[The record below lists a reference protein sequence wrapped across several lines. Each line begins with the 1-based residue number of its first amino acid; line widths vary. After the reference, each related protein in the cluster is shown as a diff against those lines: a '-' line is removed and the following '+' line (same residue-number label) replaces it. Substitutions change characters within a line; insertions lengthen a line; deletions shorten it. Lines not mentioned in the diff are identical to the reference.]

1 MAAAKKKAPAAK
13 KAKVQVKAKTV
24 KAPVKAVGKKMAPA
38 AKKAQGQAKAKV
50 KAVKTP
56 AKAAAKKTAKPI
68 IAKKAVKAKVKTAVK
83 KTITKIKAA
92 AKAKP
97 RPTVAVK
104 VKTKK
109 AVATPSR
116 KKIVLQKKSAAKI
129 PAKEVVAA
137 KKAVAPKKGNA
148 LAPVTERFR
157 GLKNMLITK
166 RDALLKEAK
175 QEIQKYVSGEN
186 RQLVDTAIDE
196 ADWAAVEISEDINLK
211 RLSAQRQLL
220 NDVEEC
226 LRKLNE
232 GTYGICEDCGEE
244 ISEKRLHVIPT
255 ATLCI
260 DCKEQR
266 EKMAILEQETEI

>member
-1 MAAAKKKAPAAK
+1 MAAAKKKAPAK
-13 KAKVQVKAKTV
+13 KQTAA
-24 KAPVKAVGKKMAPA
+24 A
-38 AKKAQGQAKAKV
+38 AKKVSKQTTLK
-50 KAVKTP
+50 KAVKTKVEVR
-56 AKAAAKKTAKPI
+56 AEAKKTVAMPSKGKTFPQ
-68 IAKKAVKAKVKTAVK
+68 KKAAVK
-83 KTITKIKAA
+83 K
-92 AKAKP
+92 P
-97 RPTVAVK
+97 ENQTVTAGK
-104 VKTKK
+104 SEISKK
-109 AVATPSR
+109 G
-116 KKIVLQKKSAAKI
+116 SA
-129 PAKEVVAA
+129 
-137 KKAVAPKKGNA
+137 AVAPAG
-148 LAPVTERFR
+148 ERFR
-157 GLKNMLITK
+157 GLKSMLIAK

-220 NDVEEC
+220 SDVEES
-226 LRKLNE
+226 LRKVNE

-266 EKMAILEQETEI
+266 EKMAVLDQDTEI

>member
-1 MAAAKKKAPAAK
+1 MASAKKKAPAAK
-13 KAKVQVKAKTV
+13 KAKVQVKTKAV
-24 KAPVKAVGKKMAPA
+24 KAAARAVVKKKVPTGKKAEVQVKVAVKKKIINTKA
-38 AKKAQGQAKAKV
+38 AATAKPRPRVQSKV
-50 KAVKTP
+50 KAAV
-56 AKAAAKKTAKPI
+56 KAAAKK
-68 IAKKAVKAKVKTAVK
+68 AVV
-83 KTITKIKAA
+83 
-92 AKAKP
+92 
-97 RPTVAVK
+97 
-104 VKTKK
+104 
-109 AVATPSR
+109 TPSR
-116 KKIVLQKKSAAKI
+116 KKIVPQKKS
-129 PAKEVVAA
+129 VA
-137 KKAVAPKKGNA
+137 KKTGKTSSPAIKTAASKKGPA
-148 LAPVTERFR
+148 VVPATERFR
-157 GLKNMLITK
+157 GLKGMLVAK

-232 GTYGICEDCGEE
+232 GTYGVCEDCGEE

-266 EKMAILEQETEI
+266 EKMAILEQETEV

>member
-1 MAAAKKKAPAAK
+1 MAVAKKKAPAKKQKAPATKIARVRVKVMSKIKVKPKKKTRVEVKAKRKAKTIKAPAKASAKKKAPSTK
-13 KAKVQVKAKTV
+13 KAKSEIKLKAKPKKTV
-24 KAPVKAVGKKMAPA
+24 ALFLKKKTVAQKPEKKTLKASESAVPKKGTTAVAPA
-38 AKKAQGQAKAKV
+38 AD
-50 KAVKTP
+50 
-56 AKAAAKKTAKPI
+56 
-68 IAKKAVKAKVKTAVK
+68 
-83 KTITKIKAA
+83 
-92 AKAKP
+92 
-97 RPTVAVK
+97 
-104 VKTKK
+104 
-109 AVATPSR
+109 
-116 KKIVLQKKSAAKI
+116 
-129 PAKEVVAA
+129 
-137 KKAVAPKKGNA
+137 
-148 LAPVTERFR
+148 RFR
-157 GLKNMLITK
+157 GLKGKLIAK
-166 RDALLKEAK
+166 RDALLDEAK

-226 LRKLNE
+226 LRKINE

-266 EKMAILEQETEI
+266 EKMAILDLDTEI

>member
-1 MAAAKKKAPAAK
+1 MASAKKKAPVKQKARVAVKTKAKAKVVKVPAAK
-13 KAKVQVKAKTV
+13 KSKVQVKAKTV
-24 KAPVKAVGKKMAPA
+24 KTPV
-38 AKKAQGQAKAKV
+38 
-50 KAVKTP
+50 
-56 AKAAAKKTAKPI
+56 KAAAKKKTPAPKKTAKKQV

-83 KTITKIKAA
+83 KATIKTA

-104 VKTKK
+104 AKTKK

-137 KKAVAPKKGNA
+137 KKAAAPKKGSA

-157 GLKNMLITK
+157 GLKNMLTTK
-166 RDALLKEAK
+166 RDTLLKEAK

-220 NDVEEC
+220 SDVEEC

-244 ISEKRLHVIPT
+244 ISEKRLYVIPT

-266 EKMAILEQETEI
+266 EKMAILDQETEI

>member
-1 MAAAKKKAPAAK
+1 MAAAIKKAPAKKQKAAAAK
-13 KAKVQVKAKTV
+13 KAKIKTAVIPKAKAEV
-24 KAPVKAVGKKMAPA
+24 KKKMA
-38 AKKAQGQAKAKV
+38 KV
-50 KAVKTP
+50 T
-56 AKAAAKKTAKPI
+56 
-68 IAKKAVKAKVKTAVK
+68 
-83 KTITKIKAA
+83 AA
-92 AKAKP
+92 AKAKK
-97 RPTVAVK
+97 AIVK
-104 VKTKK
+104 VKAKANAAKATATAGAKKITKLTNIMKTAKARVVVKAKAKKTVVIPAKKQAVPRKK
-109 AVATPSR
+109 AVA
-116 KKIVLQKKSAAKI
+116 KKPEKKVIAAKQS
-129 PAKEVVAA
+129 A
-137 KKAVAPKKGNA
+137 APKKVMPPR
-148 LAPVTERFR
+148 APAADRFR
-157 GLKNMLITK
+157 GLKSMLIAK
-166 RDALLKEAK
+166 RDALLNEAK

-226 LRKLNE
+226 LRKVSE

-244 ISEKRLHVIPT
+244 ISEKRLRVIPT

>member
-1 MAAAKKKAPAAK
+1 MAAAKKKAPARKQAASAAK
-13 KAKVQVKAKTV
+13 KTV
-24 KAPVKAVGKKMAPA
+24 KAKADVS
-38 AKKAQGQAKAKV
+38 
-50 KAVKTP
+50 
-56 AKAAAKKTAKPI
+56 
-68 IAKKAVKAKVKTAVK
+68 
-83 KTITKIKAA
+83 

-97 RPTVAVK
+97 QTLKASGKK
-104 VKTKK
+104 VS
-109 AVATPSR
+109 V
-116 KKIVLQKKSAAKI
+116 SA
-129 PAKEVVAA
+129 PAKSL
-137 KKAVAPKKGNA
+137 KKKNVAPKKAAVAKSSSLKAKKNVAIPLRGKTVPQKKAAAQKPENKDSTLTKSTVPKKGA
-148 LAPVTERFR
+148 AVVAPSSERFR
-157 GLKNMLITK
+157 GLKSMLIAK

-226 LRKLNE
+226 LRKVNE

-244 ISEKRLHVIPT
+244 ISEKRLRVIPT

-266 EKMAILEQETEI
+266 EKMAMLDQESEI